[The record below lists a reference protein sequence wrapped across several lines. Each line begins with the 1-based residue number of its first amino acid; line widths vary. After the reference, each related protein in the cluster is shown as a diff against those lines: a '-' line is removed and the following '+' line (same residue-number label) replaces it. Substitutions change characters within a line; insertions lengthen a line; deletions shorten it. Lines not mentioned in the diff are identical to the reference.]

1 MSANRKPIGGGG
13 HRHPRSLANLRRGGP
28 ITPANALRHGGH
40 ATARVL
46 PVDGKARAIY
56 ALLAEEAPLR
66 DQAGGLPAADR
77 TAVELL
83 ALCLARL
90 ESIARYVELHGLL
103 AEDGEVRPCVELER
117 RLRVEAA
124 GHCAD
129 LGLTPRARVVLGL
142 QLQRGLS
149 LAELMVED
157 AELERRER
165 EAGGSSDVDVI
176 EGDVGVDG

>member
-1 MSANRKPIGGGG
+1 MSPLSQRPG
-13 HRHPRSLANLRRGGP
+13 PRTRQLANLTARPPAPEPGNRRAV
-28 ITPANALRHGGH
+28 THGGH

-46 PVDGKARAIY
+46 PVEGKSRAIY
-56 ALLAEEAPLR
+56 DLLSEDAPLR
-66 DQAGGLPAADR
+66 GPDGGLPAADR

-103 AEDGEVRPCVELER
+103 TDAGEVRPCVELER

-129 LGLTPRARVVLGL
+129 LGLTPRARVALGVDL
-142 QLQRGLS
+142 ARGFDLAQLM
-149 LAELMVED
+149 AAD
-157 AELERRER
+157 AEAERRER
-165 EAGGSSDVDVI
+165 EAA
-176 EGDVGVDG
+176 GDG